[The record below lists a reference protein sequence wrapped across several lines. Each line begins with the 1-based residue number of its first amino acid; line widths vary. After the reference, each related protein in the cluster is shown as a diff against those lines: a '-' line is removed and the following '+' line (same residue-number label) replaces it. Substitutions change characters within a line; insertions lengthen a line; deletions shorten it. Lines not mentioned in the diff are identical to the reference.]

1 MSSLFGFIVYMDKN
15 YGRYNYGFEHIS
27 CMVLRWKVFTQ
38 NMFLQKT
45 GIGKKEDLSRPAIT
59 RPFSVFIHFRFLSK
73 VWP

>member
-1 MSSLFGFIVYMDKN
+1 MDINYGLINYGFGFISD
-15 YGRYNYGFEHIS
+15 YGFK
-27 CMVLRWKVFTQ
+27 MKGLFGFTQ

-73 VWP
+73 AWPDKYW

>member
-1 MSSLFGFIVYMDKN
+1 MVWAGQLWVEAYKLYGFKMKGLFG
-15 YGRYNYGFEHIS
+15 
-27 CMVLRWKVFTQ
+27 FTQ

-73 VWP
+73 SWP